1 MKARH
6 LWIEIVTLC
15 IAVACGLALL
25 IALGVAAV
33 AAAQPEP
40 GQSPGSSSS
49 SSAQPPPQQ
58 TYEGMITDTH
68 CGAKHVASIS
78 KNAADCARSCV
89 HAGSQ
94 FALVDG
100 EKTYILSGD
109 VERLKDAA
117 GRRVKVVGTRNGE
130 TIAVSLIIPGN

>member
-33 AAAQPEP
+33 AAAQPEG
-40 GQSPGSSSS
+40 GQSPGPS

-109 VERLKDAA
+109 PERLKDAA

-130 TIAVSLIIPGN
+130 TIAVSLITPAN